1 MNKATGKLLALLEE
15 RGVTPKMIPFE
26 LDAIAWQ
33 GDICKWV
40 AVYDEDEE
48 AFAVAVYENYLS
60 AEQAIVATLGSGTC
74 DDLGGIGAN
83 GKEVFHC
90 SKCGCIL
97 SLFDSD
103 DMNTLCTSF
112 ICDYPRFCPECG
124 RKVVSA

>member
-1 MNKATGKLLALLEE
+1 MNKATVKLLALLEE

-60 AEQAIVATLGSGTC
+60 AEQAIAATLGGGECHIEERNGDWYCDACGEMVGTC
-74 DDLGGIGAN
+74 DPASELCIDGNAVELWNYCPNCGA
-83 GKEVFHC
+83 
-90 SKCGCIL
+90 
-97 SLFDSD
+97 
-103 DMNTLCTSF
+103 
-112 ICDYPRFCPECG
+112 
-124 RKVVSA
+124 KVVSE

>member
-1 MNKATGKLLALLEE
+1 MNKATVKLLALLEE

-60 AEQAIVATLGSGTC
+60 AEQAIAATLGIGTC
-74 DDLGGIGAN
+74 EVQHVKSGAMYD
-83 GKEVFHC
+83 VWRYTC
-90 SKCGCIL
+90 CGYEHAERVSEEAIPQ
-97 SLFDSD
+97 
-103 DMNTLCTSF
+103 N
-112 ICDYPRFCPECG
+112 FCPNCG
-124 RKVVSA
+124 KRVSA